1 MKKNTRLQRP
11 AVGPRTYQLLL
22 ITLALLII
30 VIGVAPLR
38 KMAFA
43 WELDSLTIR
52 QKLYPIQN
60 RAAISPIRLI
70 KIDAKTQGNPV
81 YQSIFGNVFTRRAAG
96 YAIRFLNRTQ
106 TRATILDVSFN
117 RGRQSQDPGS
127 DEFLA
132 ESTITGHP
140 VISQLIFEKQ
150 GDSAQTAERLSQASQ
165 RQLAQNS
172 VQVQGANQFPV
183 YQRLYRF
190 DSLVPPYTEL
200 LHSGM
205 RFSSAAGGTFITDL
219 SGQVD
224 DTQGNIRRWAPFSLF
239 GNHIYPTLPLGALLN
254 GQSALTLHPSGA
266 LHWKGHQIDLG
277 EEGVPLI
284 KWYGHGVH
292 ANQPVYPEVSF
303 ADVVL
308 SEIRLECD
316 QNPTLSICQT
326 PGLPDKASIRPEL
339 FKNQFA
345 LIGFTLANVDQ
356 HQTIY
361 SARYPGVYIL
371 ANSLDNAL
379 HNDFVKP
386 APLWLNI
393 ALTLLLPTLLGFLIL
408 RFRSTLISLLL
419 VATLSMGYFLLCLQ
433 AYQNWNLWI
442 YLTYPILG
450 MWACFSG
457 LYAYQYAKEQKKRQQ
472 MRFAFGKYVSP
483 SVLKIIEE
491 QPEKITLGGERR
503 EMTFM
508 FSDIRG
514 FTSFSDINEP
524 EVVQTFL
531 SQYFSTMNGIIMQDY
546 RGSINKLIGDAIMAY
561 WGFPLTDEDH
571 AFLAVSA
578 AMAMKDAMLA
588 WRKQADKLPIN
599 IGIGINT
606 GEAVIGNVG
615 SEDFMDF
622 TVIGD
627 AVNVASRL
635 EGINKEYGTNI
646 IISAATYNQVKDRIH
661 ARSLGWAE
669 LKGKSEPIEVFE
681 PLGFREHKDNSTPQ

>member
-1 MKKNTRLQRP
+1 MKKP
-11 AVGPRTYQLLL
+11 ACFQALNIGPKAYQILL
-22 ITLALLII
+22 IGLALAIALICI
-30 VIGVAPLR
+30 EPLR

-52 QKLYPIQN
+52 QKLYPIED
-60 RAAISPIRLI
+60 RSSISPIRLI
-70 KIDAKTQGNPV
+70 KIDAKTQGSTV
-81 YQSIFGNVFTRRAAG
+81 YQKLFGNVLTRRAAG
-96 YAIRFLNRTQ
+96 YAIRFLNRTR
-106 TRATILDVSFN
+106 TRATILDLSFN
-117 RGRQSQDPGS
+117 RGANSQVPENDQ
-127 DEFLA
+127 FLA
-132 ESTITGHP
+132 QSVLPDHP
-140 VISQLIFEKQ
+140 VISQLIFENQ
-150 GDSAQTAERLSQASQ
+150 GESAQTSEQLPQASQ
-165 RQLAQNS
+165 ARLAKNT
-172 VQVQGANQFPV
+172 VQVEGIDRFPV
-183 YQRLYRF
+183 FQRLYTF

-200 LHSGM
+200 LNSGM
-205 RFSSAAGGTFITDL
+205 RFYSAAGGTFITDL

-239 GNHIYPTLPLGALLN
+239 GNQIYPTVPLGALLSHELLKLKPGGLLTW
-254 GQSALTLHPSGA
+254 GQ
-266 LHWKGHQIDLG
+266 HQLDLG

-284 KWYGHGVH
+284 KWYGHGVQTNH
-292 ANQPVYPEVSF
+292 PVYPEVSF
-303 ADVVL
+303 VDVVL
-308 SEIRLECD
+308 SEIRLECE
-316 QNPTLSICQT
+316 QNPSLSICKT
-326 PGLPDKASIRPEL
+326 PGLPAKPTIQPDAFRD
-339 FKNQFA
+339 QFA
-345 LIGFTLANVDQ
+345 LVGFTLANVDQ

-361 SARYPGVYIL
+361 SAKYPGVYIL

-386 APLWLNI
+386 APFWINLS
-393 ALTLLLPTLLGFLIL
+393 LTLIFPILLALLIL
-408 RFRSTLISLLL
+408 RFRSALISLLL
-419 VATLSMGYFLLCLQ
+419 TVTLSIGYFLLCLH
-433 AYQNWNLWI
+433 AYQSWNLWL
-442 YLTYPILG
+442 YLTYPVLG

-457 LYAYQYAKEQKKRQQ
+457 MYAYQYAIEQKKRQQ

-483 SVLKIIEE
+483 AVLQIIEN

-514 FTSFSDINEP
+514 FTQFSDINEP

-531 SQYFSTMNGIIMQDY
+531 SQYFSTMNGIIMQEY

-561 WGFPLTDEDH
+561 WGFPLTNEDH

-578 AMAMKDAMLA
+578 AMAMREAMLA
-588 WRKQADKLPIN
+588 WREQTDKLPIN

-635 EGINKEYGTNI
+635 EGINKNYGTNI

-669 LKGKSEPIEVFE
+669 LKGKGEPIEVFE
-681 PLGFREHKDNSTPQ
+681 PLSFL